1 MKKILAYLISFLLS
15 LVATAQTGVT
25 FTDTIRNYFD
35 ELRTETKK
43 GYKLWS
49 TDLYGPILFVNPV
62 TRTLYSNYPDSAG
75 ILKPDGKFYSGR
87 LPAAINMANTAIDWN
102 GRRWSMLL
110 LPLPANKFDR
120 INLLAHELF
129 HRLQPAIGFPLF
141 NPANNHLDEKEGR
154 IYLRLE
160 LAALRKAL
168 TAATPSRMRLYLT
181 DAVTF
186 RKYRYS
192 IYPAAAVT
200 ENELEL
206 NEGLAEYTGC
216 ILAGRSRKETL
227 LHLNRV
233 LTDFLSTPS
242 FVRSFAYHTIPV
254 YGYLLYAT
262 QKHWNKNVTPA
273 TNLVDY
279 FIRVFNLILPGDL
292 LKSVENSLSKYNG
305 VTIIAEETAR
315 ETKTKMLVAAYT
327 RKFVDSSHFELR
339 FEQMNISFDP
349 GNIVPVGDHGSVYPN
364 LRVSDKWGIL
374 TVSNGALMSPN
385 WDKITV
391 TIPLKND
398 SNIFSGDG
406 WTLVLNEGYAVI
418 KDNDN
423 YSLVKK

>member
-1 MKKILAYLISFLLS
+1 
-15 LVATAQTGVT
+15 
-25 FTDTIRNYFD
+25 
-35 ELRTETKK
+35 
-43 GYKLWS
+43 
-49 TDLYGPILFVNPV
+49 
-62 TRTLYSNYPDSAG
+62 
-75 ILKPDGKFYSGR
+75 
-87 LPAAINMANTAIDWN
+87 MANTAINWN

-227 LHLNRV
+227 LHFNRV

-374 TVSNGALMSPN
+374 TVSNGA
-385 WDKITV
+385 
-391 TIPLKND
+391 
-398 SNIFSGDG
+398 
-406 WTLVLNEGYAVI
+406 
-418 KDNDN
+418 
-423 YSLVKK
+423 